1 MWQDALCNQIKA
13 EKMDEQEEKTEQAPT
28 LTNKQKV
35 FVNEY
40 LKSFNA
46 TAAAL
51 AAGYSEKTAYSI
63 GWENLRKPE
72 IKNAI
77 TARLDEIHMSADEA
91 LKLLSDIAR
100 GDVGEAVNQFGAV
113 DLAEL
118 HRLGKTRLIKKIR
131 QKTVTKLAKSEDDE
145 DVEIH
150 DTEIEFYPADSAL
163 RDILKI
169 HGKYKDDV
177 NLNVDKPI
185 IIEVVKSV

>member
-13 EKMDEQEEKTEQAPT
+13 EKMDKQEEKTEQAPT

>member
-1 MWQDALCNQIKA
+1 
-13 EKMDEQEEKTEQAPT
+13 MDEQEEKTEQAPT

-113 DLAEL
+113 DLSEL